1 MIESC
6 YLVCYKKT
14 IWRIIKKQS
23 NEEVN
28 FIISPDPFRR
38 NCTG

>member
-6 YLVCYKKT
+6 YLVYYKKP
-14 IWRIIKKQS
+14 IWHIIKKQS

-28 FIISPDPFRR
+28 FIISPDPFHG